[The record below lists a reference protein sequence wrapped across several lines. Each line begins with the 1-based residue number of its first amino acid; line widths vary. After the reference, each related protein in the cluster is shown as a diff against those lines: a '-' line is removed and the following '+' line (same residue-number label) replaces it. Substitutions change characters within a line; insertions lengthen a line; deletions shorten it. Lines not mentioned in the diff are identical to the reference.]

1 MRGLY
6 SGFDATR
13 ADWEFPEGIC
23 AGILGYPSDPESDG
37 LESNHTTGDTRAAV
51 PGDLDNDPDTA
62 VKISFSAAGL
72 GGVRTNWDAVLWQ
85 ETLYVSVTASQLADG
100 SKRAFVSLLEYAEEE
115 LGVSNVVACLDKLHH
130 DNKNVIRNFLFL
142 GFQPLAPGHEYH
154 PSNPN
159 VVCFLYSI

>member
-1 MRGLY
+1 MPGLY

-37 LESNHTTGDTRAAV
+37 LESNHTTGDTGAAL
-51 PGDLDNDPDTA
+51 PGALDNDPDTA
-62 VKISFSAAGL
+62 VKVGPPLHLIKSSSLFQISFSAAGL

-85 ETLYVSVTASQLADG
+85 DTLYVSVTASQLADG

-115 LGVSNVVACLDKLHH
+115 LGVSNVVACLDKC
-130 DNKNVIRNFLFL
+130 VI
-142 GFQPLAPGHEYH
+142 A
-154 PSNPN
+154 
-159 VVCFLYSI
+159 

>member
-51 PGDLDNDPDTA
+51 PGDLANDPDTA
-62 VKISFSAAGL
+62 VKGKVPING
-72 GGVRTNWDAVLWQ
+72 RHD
-85 ETLYVSVTASQLADG
+85 LY
-100 SKRAFVSLLEYAEEE
+100 
-115 LGVSNVVACLDKLHH
+115 
-130 DNKNVIRNFLFL
+130 
-142 GFQPLAPGHEYH
+142 
-154 PSNPN
+154 
-159 VVCFLYSI
+159 